1 MNFKQRK
8 IFYLLSLFIL
18 FFLPDDL
25 LAQESQVR
33 GSVMDAETDEP
44 LSFANIAL
52 LNPADSTLM
61 YGGMSDESGR
71 FEFAAE
77 QGRYLLRVGF
87 IGYTQFFEKVEVDDS
102 GLRTGTIRL
111 PPDATT
117 LEEVTVEGVSSM
129 FESEI
134 DKRVYNV
141 ENSIIAEGG
150 TATELLSSL
159 PSIQIDEEGGISMR
173 GSGNVL
179 IYINGRPTNLSSEET
194 ESILAQFPANSIK
207 DIELITNPSSR
218 YDASGVGGI
227 INIVLKKNERLGFNG
242 QVNASVGTR
251 NKYTGGLNMNYNTG
265 KFNFYTSYNYQS
277 RDLFELSE
285 SLRQAKTQGDVSPFL
300 DQDFDTQNTRQ
311 SHLVRGGVDYNF
323 NKNSVIGIYG
333 QYNYRSRDRIRIYNQ
348 RHQKLNRE
356 LDSLFN
362 RTLTEDQFSTN
373 LETGITYSLELDSA
387 GQSLYASLSYATD
400 QQTRTEYF
408 DQLYFNSEMREVP
421 ENRIM
426 QIYGRPQDDELY
438 ILQLDYNKP
447 FAGNGA
453 LELGWKSTLSLY
465 DRAQTFEQF
474 DLNTNQYVVNDSI
487 EDRFTFNEYV
497 HAAYAIYKNSLG
509 NLSYQAGLRGEL
521 TLTDSYWF
529 DENSE
534 YINNYFNLFPS
545 LYLAYSFAQENEMQL
560 NYSRRISR
568 PGTGA
573 LAPFYNAQDLLNTR
587 FGNPYLQPELTDSY
601 ELGYVK
607 GWQNLLFTGTV
618 YHRRAYNTITRIIFL
633 QPDNVAVQ
641 TWENANRRVSTGLEL
656 INQWQLSD
664 HVDATLSGNFFHSEI
679 IGENIREGFNN
690 TNFSWTISLLS
701 NILIPQIA
709 TIQLQGDYRGP
720 IVLPQGEIEP
730 IYGLNIGIRKDV
742 LEKKLSLSLNVSDIF
757 NTRIFRIQTDGPDFY
772 QERLFNRETRIAT
785 FSVTYRFGGFK
796 DKKSS
801 SGSRDEYGD
810 DPF

>member
-373 LETGITYSLELDSA
+373 LETGITYSLELDST

-656 INQWQLSD
+656 IHQWQLSD
-664 HVDATLSGNFFHSEI
+664 HIDATLSGNFFHSEI

-785 FSVTYRFGGFK
+785 FSLTYRFGGFK